1 MTIANQAPTS
11 RSFIYLSLFIAGL
24 ALHELLVHL
33 IQPTIRSNALLAL
46 TLSTISAF
54 TLAGALFASR
64 RHVVSRMTSAAT
76 MFVLSFIALRIGHS
90 VVPDPYLLAVALGV
104 AIIGAQPLL
113 HRQQTNL
120 KQTALFGLLAI
131 LISLAIAVTF
141 TFGMIVLDR
150 MVMQQQ
156 YESHD

>member
-1 MTIANQAPTS
+1 
-11 RSFIYLSLFIAGL
+11 
-24 ALHELLVHL
+24 
-33 IQPTIRSNALLAL
+33 
-46 TLSTISAF
+46 
-54 TLAGALFASR
+54 
-64 RHVVSRMTSAAT
+64 MTSAAT